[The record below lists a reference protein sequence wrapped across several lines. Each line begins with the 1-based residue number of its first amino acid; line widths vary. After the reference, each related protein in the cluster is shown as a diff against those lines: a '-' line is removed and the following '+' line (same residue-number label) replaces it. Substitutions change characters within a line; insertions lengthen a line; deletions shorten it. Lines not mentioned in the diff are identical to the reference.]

1 MENHHDFT
9 HNLDVSLFERLSCSG
24 VPSSSKENFK
34 FPLAQLT
41 IQRRMRPGIA
51 DLVRIPLYNDLKDH
65 PSVVHAPLVAG
76 MYKPIFW
83 MDHNKTEDGATLSD
97 VKETSH
103 SNSFE
108 VEMVTQLV
116 SHLSK
121 QDGYKDGDIAVLTPY
136 VGQLRKLRDSFEKV
150 FSVELSRED
159 KKEID
164 DLDELPTVGHV
175 ERKPLTRSV
184 RIATV

>member
-1 MENHHDFT
+1 MIGDHKQLRPKCSNYELSVENPHDFT

-24 VPSSSKENFK
+24 VPSLSNENFT

-65 PSVVHAPLVAG
+65 PSVVHAPPVAG

-83 MDHNKTEDGATLSD
+83 MDHDKTEDGATSLD

-103 SNSFE
+103 SNSF
-108 VEMVTQLV
+108 
-116 SHLSK
+116 
-121 QDGYKDGDIAVLTPY
+121 
-136 VGQLRKLRDSFEKV
+136 KV
-150 FSVELSRED
+150 D
-159 KKEID
+159 M
-164 DLDELPTVGHV
+164 
-175 ERKPLTRSV
+175 
-184 RIATV
+184 

>member
-1 MENHHDFT
+1 
-9 HNLDVSLFERLSCSG
+9 
-24 VPSSSKENFK
+24 
-34 FPLAQLT
+34 
-41 IQRRMRPGIA
+41 MRPDIA

-65 PSVVHAPLVAG
+65 PSVVHAPPVAG

-83 MDHNKTEDGATLSD
+83 MDHGKTEDGATLLD
-97 VKETSH
+97 IKETSH

-108 VEMVTQLV
+108 VDLVTQLV

-121 QDGYKDGDIAVLTPY
+121 QDGYKNGDIAVITPY
-136 VGQLRKLRDSFEKV
+136 VGQLRNLRDSLERV

-159 KKEID
+159 KKEMD
-164 DLDELPTVGHV
+164 EFDELPTAVRI
-175 ERKPLTRSV
+175 ERKPLAQSV

>member
-1 MENHHDFT
+1 VENPHDFT

-24 VPSSSKENFK
+24 VASSSKENFA

-41 IQRRMRPGIA
+41 VQRRMRPGIA

-65 PSVVHAPLVAG
+65 YSVVNALPVAG

-83 MDHNKTEDGATLSD
+83 MDHDKTEDGVSKSD

-108 VEMVTQLV
+108 VDMVTQLV

-121 QDGYKDGDIAVLTPY
+121 QEGYKDGDIAVLTPY
-136 VGQLRKLRDSFEKV
+136 VGQLRKLRDCLERV

-159 KKEID
+159 KQEID
-164 DLDELPTVGHV
+164 EIDEVPIAGYV
-175 ERKPLTRSV
+175 ERKPLAQSV